1 MQSLHKLLIAL
12 GAAAVLGSCPQA
24 HAQSAAMIR
33 ATCTQKGM
41 TVYREDIPADASAER
56 RLSIASRNPQ
66 AMCVFLKIAD
76 MPPERRVPASDD
88 LPDEV
93 LRGALEGGSSPDE
106 SLAAALSV
114 LSGPS
119 DRPGSTPSVRD
130 SFSNA
135 FAQPMVRG
143 SSAEDRP
150 RPLNLT
156 IGIYRSVPMESIM
169 AHWRSMQAGTKV
181 LARMT
186 PSMAVVGDVTMLSI
200 ENVPDDDAAEL
211 CQEAEKVGSGCIAVY

>member
-1 MQSLHKLLIAL
+1 
-12 GAAAVLGSCPQA
+12 
-24 HAQSAAMIR
+24 
-33 ATCTQKGM
+33 M

-56 RLSIASRNPQ
+56 RLSIASKNPQ

-76 MPPERRVPASDD
+76 LPPETRVPASAE

-93 LRGALEGGSSPDE
+93 LKGALEGGGTADE

-114 LSGPS
+114 LSGSS
-119 DRPGSTPSVRD
+119 DRSGPMGSTAD

-143 SSAEDRP
+143 TATEDRQ

-156 IGIYRSVPMESIM
+156 IGMYRSVPMETVM
-169 AHWRSMQAGTKV
+169 AHWKAMQAGTKV

-186 PSMAVVGDVTMLSI
+186 PSMSVVGDVTMLSI
-200 ENVPDDDAAEL
+200 ENVPDADAAEL
-211 CQEAEKVGSGCIAVY
+211 CEEAERTGAGCIAVY